1 MTLTELVAELHSVIL
16 NNVRVR
22 NSKLNKINNN
32 YNARVRN
39 SKFKKINSNLI
50 VEITDT
56 IYTPWSW

>member
-1 MTLTELVAELHSVIL
+1 MTLIELVAELHSVIL
-16 NNVRVR
+16 
-22 NSKLNKINNN
+22 S
-32 YNARVRN
+32 NARVRN